1 MFLFNREPLHSQQVI
16 THKYYKLF
24 DVPQNASLADIKT
37 KFKKLAYIYH
47 PDKGGDPSKFSLLRE
62 AYEVL
67 VNPKKR
73 GFYDQH
79 GDAGL
84 EQLQDSAQPR
94 RQPTTSSI
102 VMSLSLGEFYR
113 GVSKKIPYSRTAI
126 CMNCAGKGSRSTIS
140 CTNCTGTGIA
150 ENTYRVGPMVFQ
162 NRGPCGVC
170 SGTGESFSPAD
181 RCSECLGQRV
191 VRVQQ
196 ELDVCVQ
203 PGTPVGHKLTFADAA
218 DQEPGR
224 DTGDLVVVLQ
234 EEPHSIFRRLG
245 DDLVASIRVSLST
258 ALCGD
263 SSSLELL
270 DGQCI
275 TIQPPPDYII
285 KPGTIGSIPG
295 KGMPCFNQEGAGTLY
310 LQFQIYFPKS
320 LPPRSRQLAKLLF
333 PLEDN
338 DEVTRPPSTEVVS
351 WTAAVP
357 EDLPRFETPEE
368 MRFFSSSEDDHLE
381 GCRQQ

>member
-1 MFLFNREPLHSQQVI
+1 MFLFNQHPLHSRQEI
-16 THKYYKLF
+16 THKYYQLL
-24 DVPQNASLADIKT
+24 DVPQNASLTDIKK

-47 PDKGGDPSKFSLLRE
+47 PDKGGDPTKFALLRE

-73 GFYDQH
+73 GFYDKH

-84 EQLQDSAQPR
+84 EHLQDSVQPQR
-94 RQPTTSSI
+94 RPTTSSI
-102 VMSLSLGEFYR
+102 VLTLSLSEFYT
-113 GVSKKIPYSRTAI
+113 GVTKKIPYSRTVI
-126 CMNCAGKGSRSTIS
+126 CMNCAGKGSRNTIS

-162 NRGPCGVC
+162 NRGTCGVC
-170 SGTGESFSPAD
+170 TGTGESFSAAD
-181 RCSECLGQRV
+181 QCSDCLGQRV
-191 VRVQQ
+191 VRVKK
-196 ELDVCVQ
+196 ELDVHVQ
-203 PGTPVGHKLTFADAA
+203 PGTPVGHQLTFADTA

-234 EEPHSIFRRLG
+234 EEPHSIFRRVG
-245 DDLVASIRVSLST
+245 DDLVAAFRVPLAT

-263 SSSLELL
+263 SSRLELL
-270 DGQCI
+270 DGQYI

-285 KPGTIGSIPG
+285 KPGTIGRIPG
-295 KGMPCFNQEGAGTLY
+295 KGMPYFDKEAGAGVLY
-310 LQFQIYFPKS
+310 LQFQIYFPEN

-333 PLEDN
+333 PLEGD
-338 DEVTRPPSTEVVS
+338 DEATSLPSTEVVS
-351 WTAAVP
+351 WTVAGP
-357 EDLPRFETPEE
+357 GDLPQSGSSEE
-368 MRFFSSSEDDHLE
+368 MRFFSADEDVE